1 MTAPHQRDTSQPPD
15 AGRRSAAG
23 THRRL
28 MRAAVIDR
36 FGPPEVLRLE
46 QQPIPEPG
54 AHQLLVKIIAA
65 GVNPVDASNRQDG
78 TWARLTAPVTL
89 GSDAAGLVEAVGADV
104 EGFSTGDEVFYL
116 SDFLDESHGTYAEYQ
131 AVDAG
136 IVARRPPGLSFI
148 EAAAVP
154 LAAGT
159 AYEVIVRRLAPGRG
173 TRILIVGAGGGVGTY
188 AVQLARAAGAEV
200 VAVAGTDKHDTLR
213 RLGADVTL
221 DSRDPD
227 LWAAIRLLEPI
238 HSVADLV
245 GGEVAARAVEIL
257 VERGALASIAGL
269 AGDLDLAID
278 KNLTLHGVLVRPDA
292 ARLRELATLVEQGA
306 LRPIISAEFPLAEIA
321 AAHRRLEDGH
331 TLGKLVVRIAPDP

>member
-1 MTAPHQRDTSQPPD
+1 MTAPRARETPGPHPDGRAGAGSPPK
-15 AGRRSAAG
+15 
-23 THRRL
+23 L
-28 MRAAVIDR
+28 MLAAVIDR

-54 AHQLLVKIIAA
+54 ANQLLVKIIAA
-65 GVNPVDASNRQDG
+65 GLNPVDSGNRQDG
-78 TWARLTAPVTL
+78 AWAELTLPVTL
-89 GSDAAGLVEAVGADV
+89 GSDAAGLVESVGAGV
-104 EGFSTGDEVFYL
+104 EDFAAGDEVFYF
-116 SDFLDESHGTYAEYQ
+116 SDFLGEPHGTYAEYQ
-131 AVDAG
+131 TVDAR

-154 LAAGT
+154 LAGGT
-159 AYEVIVRRLAPGRG
+159 AYEVVVRRLAPGRG

-200 VAVAGTDKHDTLR
+200 IAVAGMDKHDTLR
-213 RLGADVTL
+213 QLGAEVVL

-227 LWAAIRLLEPI
+227 LWAAIRRLEPI

-257 VERGALASIAGL
+257 AERGALASIAGL
-269 AGDLDLAID
+269 AGEFDLAID

-292 ARLRELATLVEQGA
+292 ARLRELTTLIDQGV
-306 LRPIISAEFPLAEIA
+306 LRPIISAEFPLADIA
-321 AAHRRLEDGH
+321 AAHRRLEHGH
-331 TLGKLVVRIAPDP
+331 TLGKLVVRITPDP